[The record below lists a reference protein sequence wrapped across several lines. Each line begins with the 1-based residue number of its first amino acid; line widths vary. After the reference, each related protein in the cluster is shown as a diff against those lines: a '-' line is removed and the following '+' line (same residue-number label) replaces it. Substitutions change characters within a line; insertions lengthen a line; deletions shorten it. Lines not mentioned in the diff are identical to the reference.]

1 MACSLVGLSFGD
13 TSVGYKSLQFDGYR
27 FNDFN
32 NACLANQM
40 CNTFAI
46 IQDSIGSRQY
56 SLTQL
61 NTNIQKYTDQ
71 CIIYYYYSVDDHSP
85 DVLLRIRN
93 IENVN
98 PEPFHLIFNTSDL
111 YKLVQEKKIRL
122 LINESLIKPSLYER
136 IRKRIRNKPS
146 PVPAHSHQTRTV
158 KRNTSNQKI
167 SIMQKLR
174 NFMKINRNK

>member
-1 MACSLVGLSFGD
+1 MTCSLVGLSFGE
-13 TSVGYKSLQFDGYR
+13 TSLGYKALEFNVYR

-32 NACLANQM
+32 KACLTNQK

-46 IQDSIGSRQY
+46 LQDSIGSQF
-56 SLTQL
+56 SNNQL

-146 PVPAHSHQTRTV
+146 PVRAHSHQTRTV

-167 SIMQKLR
+167 SIMQRIR
-174 NFMKINRNK
+174 NFMKIKRNK